1 MLGARRRG
9 RDRGV
14 SALEFALTA
23 PILAFVMFFVVDLG
37 NGLQQLI
44 RIEAAARAGAQVA
57 FTEASEPDA
66 IRTAV
71 RQSLQNWPLTTDTP
85 AGDVTVTSSFTCMC
99 VGNTTTFNCTTGDPE
114 QSCNRSPDFRQY
126 VSVTVSRPATALL
139 WVPITTLR
147 GNVELRLR

>member
-1 MLGARRRG
+1 MPGARRRG

-23 PILAFVMFFVVDLG
+23 PIIAFVMLIVADIG
-37 NGLQQLI
+37 NGLQQIVRL
-44 RIEAAARAGAQVA
+44 EAAARAGAQVA
-57 FTEASEPDA
+57 FTEPDEPEA

-71 RQSLQNWPLTTDTP
+71 RESLQYWPLTTDSP
-85 AGDVTVTSSFTCMC
+85 PGDVTVTSSFTCMC
-99 VGNTTTFNCTTGDPE
+99 VNTATTFNCTTGDPE
-114 QSCNRSPDFRQY
+114 SSCGSPDFRQY
-126 VSVTVSRPATALL
+126 VSVTVSRPARALL

>member
-23 PILAFVMFFVVDLG
+23 PIIAFVMFFVVDLG

-44 RIEAAARAGAQVA
+44 RLEAAARAGAQVA
-57 FTEASEPDA
+57 FTEPGETEA

-71 RQSLQNWPLTTDTP
+71 RDSLKYWPLTTDTP

-99 VGNTTTFNCTTGDPE
+99 VGNTTTFNCSTGDP
-114 QSCNRSPDFRQY
+114 QSSCGSEDFRQY